1 MPKRIGKAAKRADPS
16 PDRPEKVASLTR
28 FEFIC
33 SERKDRTLS
42 PQKQSRPQ
50 LFGSRFQFLRPKRTD
65 SDPSE
70 EEKGRCR
77 RRRRGII
84 GPIRDPSGVKTGQCG
99 RERTVGKGQTGRA
112 GREGPVGKEQVEK
125 EQVEKEQVEKG
136 QSGRDNREGPSA
148 IQPGQSLRS
157 AHRSAG
163 VSNSSVACEIPASCS
178 SALSSCLMRS
188 CDARSVTT
196 TWAVRAFSVV
206 LRAQT

>member
-125 EQVEKEQVEKG
+125 EQEEKEQVEKG
-136 QSGRDNREGPSA
+136 HSGRDNREGTIGKGRPLYS
-148 IQPGQSLRS
+148 PVSRS
-157 AHRSAG
+157 DRHT
-163 VSNSSVACEIPASCS
+163 
-178 SALSSCLMRS
+178 
-188 CDARSVTT
+188 ARPESRTRA
-196 TWAVRAFSVV
+196 WHAKSPPRAAVP
-206 LRAQT
+206 

>member
-99 RERTVGKGQTGRA
+99 RERTNGKGRSGRA
-112 GREGPVGKEQVEK
+112 GREGTGGEGTGGEGTGG
-125 EQVEKEQVEKG
+125 EGTIGKG

>member
-112 GREGPVGKEQVEK
+112 GREGTGGEGTGGEGTIG
-125 EQVEKEQVEKG
+125 KG